1 MLQTYSD
8 SLKLALKAS
17 KAYYEDD
24 KPIISDSAYDA
35 LVRDLKEYEDAH
47 PEERS
52 PISPTITVGGKATS
66 TFAKVQFPVKMLSL
80 KNAFTDEEVLRFMES
95 AKELNRGFIVQPKL
109 DGLTLVLWYEDG
121 FLVKA
126 ATRGN
131 GEIGEDVTLN
141 AVSIRGIPTTIND
154 KDPIV
159 VRGEVVM
166 HLSDFEALNKERAS
180 QGKPLYANARNVAA
194 GSVRQKD
201 ASVTAS
207 RKLHFYAYDCPGSD
221 AYTTEAEMLVH
232 LTELGFHTPR
242 SYTVSIE
249 SESLGKDLVN
259 AVRSIKVNEKRF
271 PFAMDGAVIKTM
283 SRGACRSKLGEGT
296 HDPNWAIAFKF
307 TPVSAITKLLNVTWQ
322 IGRTGK
328 LTPVAELEPVDLCG
342 TTVTHA
348 SLHNLD
354 YVRELQPHIG
364 DMVSVFKAA
373 EIIPQIDC
381 VVESMNGDPITIPS
395 VCPDCGAELVQE
407 NPNLWCHNQ
416 DCAAK
421 RKAELRYFVSK
432 QNLDIQGI
440 GPAIVEELIDS
451 GRVVTPS
458 DLYKLTRKDIMTPGL
473 IARNKADIIIQEI
486 KRSKEQ
492 PFYKVLSALGI
503 DQVSTTTAK
512 LLVDTFE
519 SMDAI
524 NNASEWQFSSLAG
537 IGDLTAKAIF
547 KSLHDPKKQALI
559 EALKEAGLQMVCVP
573 AKAAGEQL
581 KCKTF
586 CITGTLSRPREEIR
600 ALIESYGGKVTGAI
614 TAHTDYLLAGDGGGS
629 KRARAEKLEIP
640 IISEQQLKEMI
651 E

>member
-1 MLQTYSD
+1 
-8 SLKLALKAS
+8 
-17 KAYYEDD
+17 
-24 KPIISDSAYDA
+24 
-35 LVRDLKEYEDAH
+35 
-47 PEERS
+47 
-52 PISPTITVGGKATS
+52 
-66 TFAKVQFPVKMLSL
+66 
-80 KNAFTDEEVLRFMES
+80 
-95 AKELNRGFIVQPKL
+95 
-109 DGLTLVLWYEDG
+109 
-121 FLVKA
+121 
-126 ATRGN
+126 
-131 GEIGEDVTLN
+131 
-141 AVSIRGIPTTIND
+141 
-154 KDPIV
+154 
-159 VRGEVVM
+159 
-166 HLSDFEALNKERAS
+166 
-180 QGKPLYANARNVAA
+180 
-194 GSVRQKD
+194 
-201 ASVTAS
+201 
-207 RKLHFYAYDCPGSD
+207 
-221 AYTTEAEMLVH
+221 MLVH

-249 SESLGKDLVN
+249 SESLGKDLVD
-259 AVRSIKVNEKRF
+259 AVRSIKVNENRF

-307 TPVSAITKLLNVTWQ
+307 TPVSSITKLINVTWQ

-381 VVESMNGDPITIPS
+381 IVEAMNGDPITIPS

-407 NPNLWCHNQ
+407 NPNLWCHNP
-416 DCAAK
+416 DCTAK

-440 GPAIVEELIDS
+440 GPAIVEELVDS

-458 DLYKLTRKDIMTPGL
+458 DLYKLTRTDIMTPGL

-486 KRSKEQ
+486 ERSKEQ
-492 PFYKVLSALGI
+492 PFYRVLSALGI
-503 DQVSTTTAK
+503 DQVSITTAK

-559 EALKEAGLQMVCVP
+559 EALKEAGLQMVYVP
-573 AKAAGEQL
+573 EKAAGEQL
-581 KCKTF
+581 KCKSF
-586 CITGTLSRPREEIR
+586 CITGTLSRPREEIK
-600 ALIESYGGKVTGAI
+600 ALIESYGGKVTGSI
-614 TAHTDYLLAGDGGGS
+614 TSHTDYLLAGDGGGS